1 MKPVRPQIEDALEK
15 ATQRMREVLRPSQRP
30 RFDTFVKSSRKRW
43 LKAMGDTPTCEE
55 KIAPVNIP

>member
-1 MKPVRPQIEDALEK
+1 VKPVRPQIEDALEK

>member
-1 MKPVRPQIEDALEK
+1 
-15 ATQRMREVLRPSQRP
+15 MREVLRPSQRP

-43 LKAMGDTPTCEE
+43 LKAMGDTPACEE